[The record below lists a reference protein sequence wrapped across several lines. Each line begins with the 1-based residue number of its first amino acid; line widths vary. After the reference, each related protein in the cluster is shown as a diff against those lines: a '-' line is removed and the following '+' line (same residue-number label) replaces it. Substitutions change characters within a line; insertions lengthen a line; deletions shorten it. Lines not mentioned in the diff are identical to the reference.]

1 MQNPK
6 QISPA
11 STIALSDTETT
22 TQSSDDSGISENETD
37 DGQPAA
43 KKNLRI
49 RKPIAFEQSDN
60 DSREATPV
68 SFFRS
73 RFAAL
78 ERIKDTP
85 SRESTPVPSPIPTRL
100 TRPQQ
105 LKDDSSRASTP
116 NSEISSPGKCG
127 HGKGRGRGRKR
138 RGCARNSCRKVRL
151 DEDESNSNLPETNGS
166 AERNA
171 DMNESSLM
179 EGAAPKEST
188 NSLENL
194 EQSKLLFNSEEC
206 NRSEDANSD
215 RTCVNKVPSQTSSQD
230 NIDADNIRNEIDGS
244 KNLTIKSSSDSLE
257 NDGSLSNLTDNGENK
272 ENSSHADEGKDC
284 ASKSS
289 CQSPASCDSP
299 PVDTKRNLNN
309 DDNIESGKDDGD
321 KNSSPFDTK
330 SEGIEQAMDCGPS
343 TSGIKND
350 IQLPIK
356 EESNDS
362 ASTSPYSVS
371 EMSIEMDTMENSKTS
386 ILEKVKD
393 EELPGSDLKQSNA
406 IKAEKTSDSSK
417 DIENTNQSESENTG
431 KVKME
436 KTESDDEK
444 PKLEAEMVDNKPI
457 VNDEVNKEEVK
468 SVVKEEETAEESEDE
483 EPEITVRGG

>member
-100 TRPQQ
+100 TRPHQ

-116 NSEISSPGKCG
+116 SSETSSPSKCA

-151 DEDESNSNLPETNGS
+151 DEDESNSNLPETNES
-166 AERNA
+166 TDRNDLST

-179 EGAAPKEST
+179 EGADPKESID
-188 NSLENL
+188 SSENL
-194 EQSKLLFNSEEC
+194 EQSKLLCNSEEC
-206 NRSEDANSD
+206 NGTEDANSD
-215 RTCVNKVPSQTSSQD
+215 RTCANNVSSQTSSQD
-230 NIDADNIRNEIDGS
+230 NIDTDNKIGGS
-244 KNLTIKSSSDSLE
+244 ESPTIKSGSDCLE
-257 NDGSLSNLTDNGENK
+257 KDGTFNNLADSENK
-272 ENSSHADEGKDC
+272 ENSSHANEGEDC
-284 ASKSS
+284 RSKSS
-289 CQSPASCDSP
+289 SQSPASCDSP
-299 PVDTKRNLNN
+299 SVDTKRNLDTFN
-309 DDNIESGKDDGD
+309 DNIESRKDDGV

-330 SEGIEQAMDCGPS
+330 SEGIEQAMDCEPS

-350 IQLPIK
+350 DQLPVK

-371 EMSIEMDTMENSKTS
+371 EMSIEMDTMDESKTN
-386 ILEKVKD
+386 IHEKVKD
-393 EELPGSDLKQSNA
+393 EELPGCDSKRNNVVKQEESPDASQDSENIKQTESD
-406 IKAEKTSDSSK
+406 
-417 DIENTNQSESENTG
+417 NTG

-436 KTESDDEK
+436 KTEPDDVK
-444 PKLEAEMVDNKPI
+444 PKLEAEMVDDKPT
-457 VNDEVNKEEVK
+457 VNDDVNKEEIK
-468 SVVKEEETAEESEDE
+468 SVVKEEEMAEESDDE
-483 EPEITVRGG
+483 EPEITVRGN